1 MLQPLWTSLQAGCAC
16 PWDYPQC
23 CDFGRFQPELKLLS
37 THSLGP
43 AVAAGAGCEQAH
55 KRELGDL
62 SLLPVSL
69 HLLRRNLHLP
79 RGKKKHY
86 KNNILRSA
94 SGERL
99 QLPTGG
105 PPTVPWPSGHP
116 PSVTL
121 PSLRHQ
127 MLIPFILPGPPLV

>member
-1 MLQPLWTSLQAGCAC
+1 MPVPGIIPSAVPLEDSSLSQ
-16 PWDYPQC
+16 
-23 CDFGRFQPELKLLS
+23 RLLS
-37 THSLGP
+37 TGSLWP
-43 AVAAGAGCEQAH
+43 AVAAGAGCEQVH

-62 SLLPVSL
+62 SLLPVKPTFALKESA
-69 HLLRRNLHLP
+69 P
-79 RGKKKHY
+79 PQEKKINKTTNY

-99 QLPTGG
+99 QLPAGG
-105 PPTVPWPSGHP
+105 HPTVPGPSGHP

-121 PSLRHQ
+121 PSLCHQ